1 MENGLTNKLTNSVT
15 PMPRHWLFAWAR
27 AAKSIFT
34 SHEDDHDPDQ
44 HRHRQVDMG
53 NLHAAD
59 CVGYV
64 LEVKDA

>member
-1 MENGLTNKLTNSVT
+1 MENGLTNQLTNSVT
-15 PMPRHWLFAWAR
+15 PMPRHWLFTLGQGR
-27 AAKSIFT
+27 EVDL
-34 SHEDDHDPDQ
+34 HEHGDDHDPDQ

>member
-1 MENGLTNKLTNSVT
+1 LTNSVT

-44 HRHRQVDMG
+44 HRPGRLTWATSMRPIASVT
-53 NLHAAD
+53 
-59 CVGYV
+59 CS
-64 LEVKDA
+64 K